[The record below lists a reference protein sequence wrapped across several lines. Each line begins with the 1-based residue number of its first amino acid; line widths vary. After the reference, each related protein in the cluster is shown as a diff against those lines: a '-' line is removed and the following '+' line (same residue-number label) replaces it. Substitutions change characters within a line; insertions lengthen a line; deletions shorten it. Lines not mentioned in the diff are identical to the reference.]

1 MDQLFMDLEKL
12 TSISEQEDYLHI
24 ASENGDKIIRTG
36 IFTNIIKEAI
46 IGATP
51 SYYARGSLFTPA
63 KTTITI
69 HADTQ
74 VNINGKGYSNA
85 ADVVLNTSEVAQAG
99 KDVYIYACVPESGN
113 EPEFVLSRN
122 STVPDGY
129 DADNSRKIGGFHCLC
144 ADVGIISGHPL
155 SGYVAGDILPASVWD
170 LKHRPVSEPEG
181 MVYVEGLGKWYDIY
195 LASWDG
201 AKLVSAYGGTIA
213 DGASARKY
221 HGLKFNEDF
230 GRIGKHLPSWDEFMV
245 FAKGSNEQTSI
256 SGAADPGTTG
266 GHRDTAGRR
275 MISND
280 GLEDCV
286 ERYGS
291 GCTIHL
297 MSHQLTAMRHIRP
310 ATDTSTIMYLPV
322 PKRILWETL
331 RQIRTG
337 ISSRCMSRMWTK
349 EVTVGRTTLSW
360 FVSWRAA
367 LGAMLRCAGP
377 GRRVRMASGRTWMR
391 ASAVGVR
398 RSRELRRNAV
408 VPLSRRSRSAEWA
421 IGADARITRSCSP

>member
-280 GLEDCV
+280 GLEDCCGALWQWMHDSFDV
-286 ERYGS
+286 
-291 GCTIHL
+291 
-297 MSHQLTAMRHIRP
+297 
-310 ATDTSTIMYLPV
+310 TSTNSNAAYTAGNRYINHNVFTSTEKDSLGNAQANTNWHIEPV
-322 PKRILWETL
+322 YEPNVDERSYGWAY
-331 RQIRTG
+331 
-337 ISSRCMSRMWTK
+337 S
-349 EVTVGRTTLSW
+349 
-360 FVSWRAA
+360 A
-367 LGAMLRCAGP
+367 LLVRLLAG
-377 GRRVRMASGRTWMR
+377 GNWGYASLCG
-391 ASAVGVR
+391 
-398 RSRELRRNAV
+398 
-408 VPLSRRSRSAEWA
+408 SRSAFA
-421 IGADARITRSCSP
+421 VLFGAYVSADLGGRGASEPRAAA

>member
-1 MDQLFMDLEKL
+1 MDQLFTDLEKL
-12 TSISEQEDYLHI
+12 TSIDGLESYLHI
-24 ASENGDKIIRTG
+24 VSENGDKIINTD
-36 IFTNIIKEAI
+36 IFSNIIKEAI

-63 KTTITI
+63 KTVITI
-69 HADTQ
+69 HANTQ

-85 ADVVLNTSEVAQAG
+85 ADVVLDTSGIAQAG
-99 KDVYIYACVPESGN
+99 KDVYIYACTPESGN

-155 SGYVAGDILPASVWD
+155 SGYAAGDILPASVWD

-201 AKLVSAYGGTIA
+201 AQLVSTFGGTIA
-213 DGASARKY
+213 DGASSRKY

-230 GRIGKHLPSWDEFMV
+230 GLVGKHLPSWDEFMV
-245 FAKGSNEQTSI
+245 FAKGSNEQTAI

-266 GHRDTAGRR
+266 GHTDTAGRR

-280 GLEDCV
+280 GLEDCC
-286 ERYGS
+286 GALWQWMHDS
-291 GCTIHL
+291 FDI
-297 MSHQLTAMRHIRP
+297 
-310 ATDTSTIMYLPV
+310 TSTNSNAAYTAGYRYINHNVFASTEKDSEENAQLNTHWHIEPV
-322 PKRILWETL
+322 YEPNVDERSFGWVY
-331 RQIRTG
+331 G
-337 ISSRCMSRMWTK
+337 
-349 EVTVGRTTLSW
+349 
-360 FVSWRAA
+360 A
-367 LGAMLRCAGP
+367 LLARLLAG
-377 GRRVRMASGRTWMR
+377 GDWGSASVCG
-391 ASAVGVR
+391 
-398 RSRELRRNAV
+398 
-408 VPLSRRSRSAEWA
+408 SRSADA
-421 IGADARITRSCSP
+421 NYFGAGVAPSIGGRGASEPRVSA